1 MFSIGST
8 PAETQPQK
16 SNLQGQSFLNISTN
30 KKELFICQMPYLN
43 KYESVF
49 LALIKI

>member
-16 SNLQGQSFLNISTN
+16 SNLQGQVILKTSQQT
-30 KKELFICQMPYLN
+30 KKSYLYA
-43 KYESVF
+43 KC
-49 LALIKI
+49 LT